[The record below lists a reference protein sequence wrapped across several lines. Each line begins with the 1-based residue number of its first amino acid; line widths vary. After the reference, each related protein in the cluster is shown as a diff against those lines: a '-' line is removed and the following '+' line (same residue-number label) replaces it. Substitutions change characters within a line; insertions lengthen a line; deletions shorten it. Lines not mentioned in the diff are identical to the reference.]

1 MPCLIKSFTK
11 SCPGLVTFT
20 YNEMNSV
27 LFKKKKIKN
36 FLKNNNEW
44 IFGIHLQ
51 GSYERL
57 KKFPYEDWQ
66 NFILCYNQNS
76 KYLKNISVEKKID
89 VSCQN
94 FINIY
99 NIETNKKYWDIC
111 IISRDSEIKRISY
124 TVKLIKKLLYYKK
137 DIKILIIVPDDRAFR
152 FFDNLDKNSYFNL
165 VPKLFSNDELK
176 KIDFISSN
184 VNSFGNFPLSEK
196 TIFKFL
202 SESKYTMI
210 NSKKEGINR
219 TLIQGFCY
227 GTKAI
232 VNNDL
237 ESEIVD
243 MYLNSENSIFI
254 SDDLDDSAKKIV
266 KGLNQYVY
274 SYKLMEHFRSIFSN
288 EISIQKLKNYLE
300 KLLIHKGYNFSG
312 EWFLKDLSTRLCG
325 HGNINSFQI
334 YYNESYFFDWF
345 DKARNVQN
353 NFRSEDDFYSFKV
366 KDKPYFCIK
375 TLRKIKDLLKKIIK

>member
-1 MPCLIKSFTK
+1 
-11 SCPGLVTFT
+11 
-20 YNEMNSV
+20 
-27 LFKKKKIKN
+27 
-36 FLKNNNEW
+36 
-44 IFGIHLQ
+44 
-51 GSYERL
+51 
-57 KKFPYEDWQ
+57 
-66 NFILCYNQNS
+66 
-76 KYLKNISVEKKID
+76 
-89 VSCQN
+89 
-94 FINIY
+94 
-99 NIETNKKYWDIC
+99 
-111 IISRDSEIKRISY
+111 
-124 TVKLIKKLLYYKK
+124 
-137 DIKILIIVPDDRAFR
+137 
-152 FFDNLDKNSYFNL
+152 
-165 VPKLFSNDELK
+165 
-176 KIDFISSN
+176 
-184 VNSFGNFPLSEK
+184 
-196 TIFKFL
+196 
-202 SESKYTMI
+202 
-210 NSKKEGINR
+210 
-219 TLIQGFCY
+219 
-227 GTKAI
+227 
-232 VNNDL
+232 
-237 ESEIVD
+237 

-366 KDKPYFCIK
+366 KDKPYFYIK